1 MSDLVVGDIVLLSA
15 GDRVPADCLLIE
27 EMDMWV
33 DERIYY
39 PERPNL
45 AEKQASQDG
54 GKNHLENPDPVLLSG
69 SLIMSG
75 NGKAVVLAVGK
86 NTLREKE
93 MDRQI
98 LAREKPRDSAL
109 EEKLRVLA
117 SIVGTQAKIL
127 AFVAFILFSIF
138 WLSKLLYTETY
149 LSSNVSLQVLLKN
162 LQIAIALLIVSVPE
176 GMPLAISLAIAFST
190 QNLKAEYL
198 HVKNNKALE
207 VAGSIEEVVTGK
219 TNTLTTGDMDIATLY
234 IGNTLYEDVSKRGEG
249 NDLELN
255 RALLKNFRHCVLL
268 NTEARMEMADS
279 NDADPFA
286 PPQYFPS
293 GSPVEVGLFKWLITQ
308 EKSVPIQSI
317 LVERERAHE
326 LKTMIPFS
334 TERKRMTV
342 AYGLPGEDQMVR
354 VVVKGAPEYL
364 VPLCTQELD
373 SSNEP
378 NEFEG
383 AGAQG
388 RKHLKEVVAERIARQ
403 GQKAITIAYRDF
415 NSNEFDDLYES
426 NQKFETPES
435 RQLIEK
441 DLILLATVGL
451 SDPLKDGV
459 EDALQDLRYV

>member
-1 MSDLVVGDIVLLSA
+1 
-15 GDRVPADCLLIE
+15 
-27 EMDMWV
+27 
-33 DERIYY
+33 
-39 PERPNL
+39 
-45 AEKQASQDG
+45 
-54 GKNHLENPDPVLLSG
+54 
-69 SLIMSG
+69 
-75 NGKAVVLAVGK
+75 
-86 NTLREKE
+86 
-93 MDRQI
+93 
-98 LAREKPRDSAL
+98 
-109 EEKLRVLA
+109 
-117 SIVGTQAKIL
+117 
-127 AFVAFILFSIF
+127 
-138 WLSKLLYTETY
+138 
-149 LSSNVSLQVLLKN
+149 
-162 LQIAIALLIVSVPE
+162 
-176 GMPLAISLAIAFST
+176 MPLAISLAIAFST

-293 GSPVEVGLFKWLITQ
+293 GSPVEVGLFRWLIRQ
-308 EKSVPIQSI
+308 EKTVPIQSI

-364 VPLCTQELD
+364 VPLCT
-373 SSNEP
+373 
-378 NEFEG
+378 
-383 AGAQG
+383 
-388 RKHLKEVVAERIARQ
+388 
-403 GQKAITIAYRDF
+403 
-415 NSNEFDDLYES
+415 
-426 NQKFETPES
+426 
-435 RQLIEK
+435 
-441 DLILLATVGL
+441 
-451 SDPLKDGV
+451 
-459 EDALQDLRYV
+459 